1 MATTQV
7 QRRRGTTADY
17 NIGSENGFKG
27 AEGEFTYDE
36 TLKTIRVH
44 DGETVGGFP
53 LVKAPTTPI
62 TPSQGDDPILVKIK
76 YDFQGLILETGS
88 VVWDD
93 LSSIL
98 SGHIVSPNAA
108 ITPGTGCK
116 ITYDAKG
123 LVTGS
128 SSLSVSDLPSIPFAK
143 IVENTTDP
151 IPRTLPT
158 VLNTKMDLIPNSVIS
173 DAEGTISLVPG
184 GVYNIKNLQDAII
197 LAPQTPTNTA
207 LLNQIMVQIQT
218 VATDSV
224 GFSGVSYNFGVGT
237 GGISEAL
244 AEGGVFNL
252 YFEYDNNV
260 SSWVVGII
268 KKTLRS

>member
-1 MATTQV
+1 MATQV
-7 QRRRGTTADY
+7 QRRRGTTAQY
-17 NIGSENGFKG
+17 NIGDPNGFKG

-44 DGETVGGFP
+44 DGQTVGGFP
-53 LVKAPTTPI
+53 LVKAPTSAI
-62 TPSQGDDPILVKIK
+62 TPSQGDDPVFVKIK
-76 YDFQGLILETGS
+76 YDSQGLILSASAVTWE
-88 VVWDD
+88 D
-93 LSSIL
+93 LSSL
-98 SGHIVSPNAA
+98 VAGHLVASNAA
-108 ITPGTGCK
+108 ITPGTACK
-116 ITYDAKG
+116 VTYDAKG
-123 LVTGS
+123 LITGA
-128 SSLSVSDLPSIPFAK
+128 SSLTVADLPLIPFAK
-143 IVENTTDP
+143 IIENASDP
-151 IPRTLPT
+151 EPRTMQQ
-158 VLNTKMDLIPNSVIS
+158 VLDTKMNLIPNTIIS
-173 DAEGTISLVPG
+173 GAQGTVSLVPG
-184 GVYNIKNLQDAII
+184 GVYNIKNLQGAIV
-197 LAPQTPTNTA
+197 LAPQTPTSTT